1 MKIRTAW
8 FLLGVITALLFV
20 LALPAKAQSW
30 EVRQLLQDRAWHGV
44 GGNTQVHQPTVEH
57 DAPWVGVWER
67 SPIGNQYGEWLY
79 VKVLMNCEQWTLIPF
94 GTLDQD
100 DNFGLIEDVLG
111 ERPQIMWPEPGTEP
125 YRTMTAV
132 CGLFGY
138 QRGRPIPPMQP
149 APSLEGRNIPI
160 R

>member
-1 MKIRTAW
+1 MKIYRNIILA
-8 FLLGVITALLFV
+8 LIIAALLCIF
-20 LALPAKAQSW
+20 AQPTNAQSW

-57 DAPWVGVWER
+57 SAPWVGVWER
-67 SPIGNQYGEWLY
+67 SPIGNQYGQWLY

-94 GTLDQD
+94 GTLDRD
-100 DNFGLIEDVLG
+100 HNFQLMADMIGHE
-111 ERPQIMWPEPGTEP
+111 PQLLWPEPGTEP

-132 CGLFGY
+132 CGLYGY
-138 QRGRPIPPMQP
+138 QRGKSIPPMRD
-149 APSLEGRNIPI
+149 ERNFVE